1 MQKAGKG
8 AISQMSSTPIKV
20 CRDCGRDETAL
31 GPLEFFYYD
40 NQCSTCWQNAELEED
55 EDGLVG
61 DE

>member
-1 MQKAGKG
+1 
-8 AISQMSSTPIKV
+8 MSSTPIKV